1 MNVLPWVSG
10 KIIMDKK
17 HIKIEKQ
24 PCTQNIPCNPI
35 KRTQDGKNFTTINI
49 TKNLWK
55 KNVIFSIDRTRG
67 HARFARS
74 PLVIR
79 LGDSRIRRGNSGYG
93 EVLKL

>member
-55 KNVIFSIDRTRG
+55 KNVIFTIDRMT
-67 HARFARS
+67 
-74 PLVIR
+74 
-79 LGDSRIRRGNSGYG
+79 
-93 EVLKL
+93 